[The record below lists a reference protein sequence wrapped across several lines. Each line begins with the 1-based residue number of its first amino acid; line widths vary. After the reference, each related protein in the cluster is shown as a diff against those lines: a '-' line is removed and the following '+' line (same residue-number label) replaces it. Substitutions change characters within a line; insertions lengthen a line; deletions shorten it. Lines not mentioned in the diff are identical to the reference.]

1 MPHSNAINLI
11 NKGENKIQL
20 SDYIDNGISNLQK
33 NYKSN
38 YPSNSLSLIINSA
51 HSKLVK

>member
-1 MPHSNAINLI
+1 MSKINANASTI
-11 NKGENKIQL
+11 KGENKIQL

-38 YPSNSLSLIINSA
+38 YTSNPLSLLINSA
-51 HSKLVK
+51 NNKLTK